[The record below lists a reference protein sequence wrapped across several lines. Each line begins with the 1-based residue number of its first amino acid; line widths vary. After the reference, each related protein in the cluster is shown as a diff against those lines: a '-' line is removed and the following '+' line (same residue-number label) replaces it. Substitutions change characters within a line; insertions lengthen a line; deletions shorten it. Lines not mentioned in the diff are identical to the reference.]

1 MADLA
6 NTAPVLPVLW
16 RGSRDTIK
24 SGVVDVGEPGLD
36 CNGMVPAHLLS
47 SCKAALGVGSA

>member
-16 RGSRDTIK
+16 SGSRDTIK